1 MWNYEKR
8 LQFPVNIKEPNARLA
23 TVIMSQY
30 GGPDGEMGAS
40 MRYLSQRYAMP
51 YKEVAGL
58 LTDIGTEELAHLEM
72 VAAIVHQLTRN
83 LSMEEIEAGGF
94 APYYTDHTLGIG
106 PQAAGGV
113 PFNACEF
120 QSKGDIITDLFEDMA
135 AEQKA
140 RSTYDNILRLIT
152 EPDVVAPIKFLRERE
167 IVHFQRFGEA
177 LRITQDKLNSRNFYA
192 FNPGFD
198 TSATCE

>member
-1 MWNYEKR
+1 MWKYEKR
-8 LQFPVNIKEPNARLA
+8 LQFPVNIKEPNAKIA
-23 TVIMSQY
+23 QVIMSQY

-58 LTDIGTEELAHLEM
+58 LTDIGTEELAHLEI
-72 VAAIVHQLTRN
+72 VAAIIHQLTRD
-83 LSMEEIEAGGF
+83 LSMEQLKQQGF
-94 APYYTDHTLGIG
+94 DKYYVDHTLGIW

-140 RSTYDNILRLIT
+140 RTTYDNILRLVT
-152 EPDVVAPIKFLRERE
+152 EPDVIAPIKFLRERE

-177 LRITQDKLNSRNFYA
+177 TRIATDKLDDKNFYA

-198 TSATCE
+198 KCEQCK